1 MSIPAVIT
9 IQKVHDRSSLDE
21 FPAELRRI
29 VGAQDWD
36 ELEDLC
42 DRHWLALPADLAAML
57 VAALGSVPPEV
68 LHGRPRLVIAWLT
81 NGDALAGPADPELRA
96 FLRRYMEVGARMA
109 AEFNLTADVP
119 PATLIALGTAKL
131 IQLRAQGS
139 LDQADELGDE
149 LARRVDE
156 LRPLPR
162 ERSTLRPGW
171 FALQRGLTRSLAG
184 DLDGATA
191 LYQLAHEQARA
202 EPLTHFAGINAAANL
217 AMVFVHRGQ
226 QEAAARWIRTMRS
239 YPPPMPSVA
248 FLGTVGATIAE
259 GWLALDRHDRDG
271 VAAALAVTGDGT
283 KPIEVWPFVAALAGA
298 AALHFGDAADGLDQL
313 DRIRISRHA
322 TAGPGI
328 AQQVLDR
335 ARADLL
341 IAAGQ
346 GNRALRM
353 LRRETAAV
361 PAWLAIPSARLHLL
375 AGDHRQARAIAA
387 HSVWDA
393 GTPRRDKA
401 QLLLVH
407 AVAALRMGDRE
418 AARGAVRILSAVREP
433 DEVAS
438 LATLPAA
445 ERAELL
451 GEVELTESAAARL
464 ARARPLFP
472 ERIDLVALTNRE
484 HKVLTELTQGHSP
497 QEIARSLVVSVAT
510 VRSQLQSVYRKLGA
524 SNRDEAIMRTYE
536 LGLL

>member
-1 MSIPAVIT
+1 M
-9 IQKVHDRSSLDE
+9 HDGSSLDE

-36 ELEDLC
+36 ELEDFC
-42 DRHWLALPADLAAML
+42 DRHWLALPADLAATL
-57 VAALGSVPPEV
+57 VAALGSIPPEV

-81 NGDALAGPADPELRA
+81 NAHALAGPADAELRA

-109 AEFNLTADVP
+109 NQFDLTADVP

-131 IQLRAQGS
+131 VQLRGQGS
-139 LDQADELGDE
+139 LDEADELGE
-149 LARRVDE
+149 QLARRVDE

-171 FALQRGLTRSLAG
+171 LALQRGLTRSLAG

-217 AMVFVHRGQ
+217 AMVFAHQGQ
-226 QEAAARWIRTMRS
+226 QEAAARWIKTMRS

-283 KPIEVWPFVAALAGA
+283 KPIELWPFVAALVGA
-298 AALHFGDAADGLDQL
+298 AALHFGDPADGLDQL
-313 DRIRISRHA
+313 ERIRISRQA
-322 TAGPGI
+322 TAAGPGI

-361 PAWLAIPSARLHLL
+361 PAWLAVPSARLHLL

-387 HSVWDA
+387 RSVWDA

-418 AARGAVRILSAVREP
+418 AARGAVRMLSSVREP

-451 GEVELTESAAARL
+451 GEIELTKTAAARL
-464 ARARPLFP
+464 DHARPVFP

-484 HKVLTELTQGHSP
+484 HRVLTELAQGHSP